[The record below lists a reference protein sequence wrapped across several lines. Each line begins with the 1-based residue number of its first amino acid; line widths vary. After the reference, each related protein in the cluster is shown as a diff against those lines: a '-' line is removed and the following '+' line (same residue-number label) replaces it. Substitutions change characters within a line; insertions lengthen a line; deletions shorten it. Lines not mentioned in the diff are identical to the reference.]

1 MAMTAMPK
9 SALHDQVA
17 IVTGASSGL
26 GRATAI
32 ALAEHG
38 SKVVVNHPPRPASRE
53 KAAAVVGEIKVAGGI
68 AIAIEADVAEEDQV
82 EAMVAK
88 AVRRFGSVHIL
99 VANAGIERP
108 APVQEM
114 TLGDWQAVLDV
125 NLTGAFLSA
134 RAVVREFLRRGPTP
148 DLSAATGKIVFTSS
162 VHETI
167 PWSFQCNYAASKA
180 GMAMLMQSLAQELG
194 PSKIRVNAVA
204 PGAIRTPINT
214 KAWAT
219 EAARQELLQLIPYG
233 RIGDPADVARAI
245 AWLVSD
251 AADYIT
257 GASLR
262 IDGGMALYPA
272 FRGQG

>member
-1 MAMTAMPK
+1 LTAK
-9 SALHDQVA
+9 ARSALHDQVA

-32 ALAEHG
+32 ALAQYG
-38 SKVVVNHPPRPASRE
+38 AKVVLNHPPKSDSRE
-53 KAAAVVGEIKVAGGI
+53 KTAAVVGEIEAAGGI
-68 AIAIEADVAEEDQV
+68 AVAIEADVAKEDEV

-108 APVQEM
+108 SPIQHMSVR
-114 TLGDWQAVLDV
+114 DWQAVLDV

-148 DLSAATGKIVFTSS
+148 ELSAATGKIVFTSS

-167 PWSFQCNYAASKA
+167 PWAFQCNYAASKA

-214 KAWAT
+214 EAWAT
-219 EAARQELLQLIPYG
+219 EKAREVLLQLIPYG
-233 RIGDPADVARAI
+233 RIGDPADVAQAI

-262 IDGGMALYPA
+262 IDGGMALYPW
-272 FRGQG
+272 FRGRG